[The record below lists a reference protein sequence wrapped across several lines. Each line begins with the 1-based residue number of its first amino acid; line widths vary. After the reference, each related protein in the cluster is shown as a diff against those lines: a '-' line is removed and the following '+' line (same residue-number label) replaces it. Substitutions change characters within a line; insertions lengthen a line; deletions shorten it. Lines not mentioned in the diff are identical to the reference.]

1 MEIISKK
8 TQYFVS
14 RFNDICS
21 KYKLDMSADSEGGM
35 FGIYLTKSKL
45 KNLNDID
52 KSPKHIFLDFFNY
65 MLDHG
70 VFFAPSMY
78 EAGFISSSH
87 LKKDL
92 DYTSHLLVLSK
103 SKYERAAATVL
114 EFPPNCKSLVTA
126 STICLASL
134 IIL

>member
-1 MEIISKK
+1 
-8 TQYFVS
+8 
-14 RFNDICS
+14 
-21 KYKLDMSADSEGGM
+21 MSADSEGGM

-45 KNLNDID
+45 ENLKDID

-87 LKKDL
+87 LKRDL
-92 DYTSHLLVLSK
+92 DYTIK
-103 SKYERAAATVL
+103 IFERWA
-114 EFPPNCKSLVTA
+114 KQK
-126 STICLASL
+126 
-134 IIL
+134 